1 MKKLTIVLA
10 LLIFSSPA
18 YSETINPDP
27 HFCPILKK
35 VVETQ
40 IKKFTKGLKE
50 KTISDRN
57 LGMLSFSGHFV
68 LHLKY
73 CLQNTLCLQYQIIFK
88 SNIEYLLTS

>member
-10 LLIFSSPA
+10 LLIFGSPA

-35 VVETQ
+35 VLETQ

-50 KTISDRN
+50 KTISDREWN
-57 LGMLSFSGHFV
+57 AMMSELAYS
-68 LHLKY
+68 
-73 CLQNTLCLQYQIIFK
+73 CLLY
-88 SNIEYLLTS
+88 TSPSPRD

>member
-10 LLIFSSPA
+10 LLTFNSPA

-50 KTISDRN
+50 KTVSDREWNAMMSELSYSTTTFNN
-57 LGMLSFSGHFV
+57 LC
-68 LHLKY
+68 K
-73 CLQNTLCLQYQIIFK
+73 
-88 SNIEYLLTS
+88 